1 MPRFFKHLP
10 LAFLAFL
17 PLLAAS
23 FLRHGPLVHSAV
35 WMPVSALLIS
45 LLILLVALNIRR
57 QRHLTHLFKLAS
69 SLEERLLPFHT
80 AMQQAP
86 LSMIIT
92 DTQANIQYV
101 NPFMVKRS
109 GYSEGELV
117 GKNARMLSSGETSP
131 DTYRQMWEQLS
142 QLQPWNGRFSSRDKS
157 GRSYLEQVWM
167 APVLD
172 EDGNLRQ
179 FVSIKQDIS
188 EQQRTLEHIQMQNSA
203 LELLTHNAPLPR
215 ILDTIFASSTLD
227 HSGLYPVAFLTSTDK
242 QNLHLASAPAL
253 PHVLEQSA
261 LSLPIDSHLARTL
274 TQSLSRPGFN
284 ASPDLQNPVHAAARA
299 DGMHS
304 YWSEPVLEDSSGFL
318 AGLVLYYRTSKSL
331 PSSDELQ
338 LIGNMTDLIRLAVQ
352 RSQNLALLQLA
363 ETVYHNSNEALAVND
378 ANGVFITVN
387 PAFTR
392 ITGFSQAEIIGKDFT
407 LLHSNQ
413 HDATFYERMNTRLE
427 KKGRWKGEIWARRKN
442 GELYPQFVSI
452 SNTYNADGSV
462 RFRVSLFADISQQ
475 KANEEQIW
483 RQANFDS
490 LTGIANRRFFISHL
504 EHAIHTATRQQQR
517 LGLLFIDLDK
527 FKPINDRYGH
537 RHGDHVLQEVAQRIQ
552 KQLREADFCAR
563 LGGDEFVVLLE
574 GNPDLEAAMR
584 IAQRIKDSVEQV
596 ITLDGIDSHLSL
608 SCGISF
614 FPQHANTAEKLI
626 HEADN
631 AMYQAKREGRSQ
643 VIVSAAPND

>member
-1 MPRFFKHLP
+1 MPRVIRHLL
-10 LAFLAFL
+10 LAALAFL

-23 FLRHGPLVHSAV
+23 LLLHGPLAHSAV
-35 WMPVSALLIS
+35 WMPLTALLAS
-45 LLILLVALNIRR
+45 LLILLTALNIRR
-57 QRHLTHLFKLAS
+57 QRHLTRLLKLTG
-69 SLEERLLPFHT
+69 SLEDRLLPFRT

-101 NPFMVKRS
+101 NPFMVQRS
-109 GYSEGELV
+109 GYTESELV
-117 GKNARMLSSGETSP
+117 GKNTRMLSSGTTPPE
-131 DTYRQMWEQLS
+131 TYRQMWEQLGR
-142 QLQPWNGRFSSRDKS
+142 LQAWNGRFSSRDKS

-172 EDGNLRQ
+172 VDGKLRQ

-188 EQQRTLEHIQMQNSA
+188 EQQRNLEHIQMQNSA
-203 LELLTHNAPLPR
+203 LELLTNNAPLPQ

-227 HSGLYPVAFLTSTDK
+227 HSGLYPIAFLVSTDK

-253 PHVLEQSA
+253 PGVRELAALPVLV
-261 LSLPIDSHLARTL
+261 DSTLARTL

-284 ASPDLQNPVHAAARA
+284 PSPDLQNPVHAAARA
-299 DGMHS
+299 SGMHS
-304 YWSEPVLEDSSGFL
+304 CWSEPILDSAGFL

-331 PSSDELQ
+331 PASDELQ

-378 ANGVFITVN
+378 ANGIFITVN

-392 ITGFSQAEIIGKDFT
+392 ITGFSQAEIVGKDFSI
-407 LLHSNQ
+407 LNSDQ
-413 HDATFYERMNTRLE
+413 HDEAFFERMHSRLE

-490 LTGIANRRFFISHL
+490 LTGIANRRFFITHL

-537 RHGDHVLQEVAQRIQ
+537 RHGDRVLQEVAQRIQ

-574 GNPDLEAAMR
+574 GNPDMDAAMR
-584 IAQRIKDSVEQV
+584 IAQRIKDSVEEV
-596 ITLDGIDSHLSL
+596 IALDGIESRLSF

-614 FPQHANTAEKLI
+614 FPQHADTAEKLI

-643 VIVSAAPND
+643 VIVSAGQNE